1 MGSLDVVRA
10 RNKNAGV
17 IRDDARAVG
26 GRSEMRVKD
35 PDPGDPRE
43 PRVDGEGEDDKVIF
57 AAEDATVANAPQTP
71 RPILAAVDV
80 VVEVAEEEEEEGG
93 GDEEEEVVV
102 VEVDDDEEVEVD
114 EDEEVEVDDDDEEE
128 EEEEEEE
135 ESFESFVREIER
147 RWRTKARR

>member
-1 MGSLDVVRA
+1 
-10 RNKNAGV
+10 
-17 IRDDARAVG
+17 
-26 GRSEMRVKD
+26 MRVKD

-71 RPILAAVDV
+71 RPILAAVDA

-102 VEVDDDEEVEVD
+102 
-114 EDEEVEVDDDDEEE
+114 DDDDE